1 MYASTRLFS
10 QFQQVMDRS
19 VLSTP
24 RTRVQVILV
33 LLSTDLGC
41 LRKDF

>member
-1 MYASTRLFS
+1 MHASARLFS
-10 QFQQVMDRS
+10 QFQQVMDSS

-33 LLSTDLGC
+33 LLSTNLGC
-41 LRKDF
+41 LREDF